1 MMSSMPVDGVELP
14 SLWRNPGFVRLWI
27 ARAVSTLGS
36 RVTATAI
43 PLTAALAL
51 DATPGQMAALVI
63 AGQLPD
69 ILFGLLTGA
78 WVDRHRRGSL
88 LAGAELGRAVVLGL
102 VPLGAILGVLT
113 FPLLWV
119 VAFASGVLGLVF
131 SIASVAILPAVVS
144 RAQIVDA
151 NARLSMSDAVV
162 GVVGPGLSGGLI
174 QLIGAPKAIL
184 AGSGSAFVSSMAL
197 RGVARPDTG
206 ERAPG
211 RRGDLWRDIRDG
223 LRLTVATPILRALTI
238 ASAIFVVGLAMQ
250 ATVTIL
256 YLTRALGLSPA
267 AIGLVTACGGIGSV
281 AGAALASR
289 IAERSGIGRAIIG
302 GTLLEVV
309 AALAVPVAGVAPFTM
324 ALLFGGQL
332 VNGFGLSV
340 YAVNN
345 VSLRQQIV
353 EPEFLGRITSA
364 RRFLTF
370 CVAPAGALLG
380 GWLGGAIGLGPT
392 LLVAAVVLG
401 LGVAVMWWS
410 PIRSAH
416 V

>member
-1 MMSSMPVDGVELP
+1 MSTVPVGMPAP
-14 SLWRNPGFVRLWI
+14 SLWRNPAFVRLWI
-27 ARAVSTLGS
+27 ARSISKLGS

-51 DATPGQMAALVI
+51 AATPGQMAALVI

-69 ILFGLLTGA
+69 ILFGLVAGA

-88 LAGAELGRAVVLGL
+88 LAGAELGRAVVLGV
-102 VPLGAILGVLT
+102 VPLAAIFGILT

-151 NARLSMSDAVV
+151 NARLSMSDVV
-162 GVVGPGLSGGLI
+162 LGVIAPGIGGGLI
-174 QLIGAPKAIL
+174 QLVGAPKAIL
-184 AGSGSAFVSSMAL
+184 AQAGSSLVSSLAL
-197 RGVARPDTG
+197 RGVVRQDTG
-206 ERAPG
+206 PRPPA
-211 RRGDLWRDIRDG
+211 RRGDLWHDIRDG

-238 ASAIFVVGLAMQ
+238 ASAIFAVGLAMQ
-250 ATVTIL
+250 STVTIL
-256 YLTRALGLSPA
+256 YLTRGLGLSPA
-267 AIGLVTACGGIGSV
+267 AIGVVTACGGIGSV
-281 AGAALASR
+281 VGAAVASR
-289 IAERSGIGRAIIG
+289 VAVRIGGAILG

-309 AALAVPVAGVAPFTM
+309 AALAVPLASVFPYTL
-324 ALLFGGQL
+324 ALLFGSQL

-345 VSLRQQIV
+345 VSLRQRIV

-370 CVAPAGALLG
+370 CVAPLGAVAG
-380 GWLGGAIGLGPT
+380 GWLGSAIGLGPT
-392 LLVAAVVLG
+392 LVVAAVVLAA
-401 LGVAVMWWS
+401 GVAVMWWS
-410 PIRSAH
+410 PIRTARG
-416 V
+416 

>member
-1 MMSSMPVDGVELP
+1 MSTAPGEVPVS
-14 SLWRNPGFVRLWI
+14 SLWQNPAFVRLWI
-27 ARAVSTLGS
+27 ARAISTLGS

-69 ILFGLLTGA
+69 VLFGLVAGA

-102 VPLGAILGVLT
+102 VPLAAIFGVLT
-113 FPLLWV
+113 FPLLWA

-131 SIASVAILPAVVS
+131 SIASVAILPAVVPG
-144 RAQIVDA
+144 AQIVDA
-151 NARLSMSDAVV
+151 NARLSMSDAVF
-162 GVVGPGLSGGLI
+162 GVIAPGIGGGLI

-184 AGSGSAFVSSMAL
+184 AQSGSALVSGLAL
-197 RGVARPDTG
+197 RGVAWADTG
-206 ERAPG
+206 ARAPG

-238 ASAIFVVGLAMQ
+238 ASAIFAVGLAMQ
-250 ATVTIL
+250 ATITIL

-281 AGAALASR
+281 AGAAVASR
-289 IAERSGIGRAIIG
+289 AAVRIGIGGAIIG

-309 AALAVPVAGVAPFTM
+309 AALAVPVAGTVPFMM
-324 ALLFGGQL
+324 ALLFGGGL

-345 VSLRQQIV
+345 VSLRQRIV
-353 EPEFLGRITSA
+353 EPAFLGRITSA

-370 CVAPAGALLG
+370 CVAPAGAVAG
-380 GWLGGAIGLGPT
+380 GWLGGVIGLGPT
-392 LLVAAVVLG
+392 LLVAAGVLG

-410 PIRSAH
+410 PIRT
-416 V
+416 VE

>member
-1 MMSSMPVDGVELP
+1 MSTIPTDGALEV
-14 SLWRNPGFVRLWI
+14 SLWRNPAFVWLWI
-27 ARAVSTLGS
+27 ARAISTLGS

-43 PLTAALAL
+43 PLTAALGL
-51 DATPGQMAALVI
+51 DATPAQMAALVL

-69 ILFGLLTGA
+69 ILFGLVTGA

-88 LAGAELGRAVVLGL
+88 VAGAELGRAVVLGV
-102 VPLGAILGVLT
+102 VPLAAIFGILT

-144 RAQIVDA
+144 RAQIVHA
-151 NARLSMSDAVV
+151 NARLSMSDAVF
-162 GVVGPGLSGGLI
+162 GVIAPGLGGGLI
-174 QLIGAPKAIL
+174 QLVGAPKAIL
-184 AGSGSAFVSSMAL
+184 AQAGSSLVSGLAL
-197 RGVARPDTG
+197 RGVARPGTG
-206 ERAPG
+206 ARPPA
-211 RRGDLWRDIRDG
+211 RRGDLGRDIRDG
-223 LRLTVATPILRALTI
+223 LRQTMAAPILRALTI
-238 ASAIFVVGLAMQ
+238 ASAIFAVGLAMQ

-256 YLTRALGLSPA
+256 YLTRTLGLTPA

-281 AGAALASR
+281 VGAAVAARVAVR
-289 IAERSGIGRAIIG
+289 IGIGAAIIG

-309 AALAVPVAGVAPFTM
+309 AALAVPLASVVPYAMV
-324 ALLFGGQL
+324 LLFGSQL

-345 VSLRQQIV
+345 VSLRQRIV

-370 CVAPAGALLG
+370 CVAPVGAVAG
-380 GWLGGAIGLGPT
+380 GWLGGVAGLRPT
-392 LLVAAVVLG
+392 LVVAVGVLA
-401 LGVAVMWWS
+401 LGVVVMWRS
-410 PIRSAH
+410 PIRSAEA
-416 V
+416 